1 MPLCPR
7 GRLVSIPVS
16 GFTVGQ
22 SAGPLAEVAEKLKNK
37 GVVDRYADLFTG
49 IGEMAEK
56 YEMHIDETVR
66 PEQQPPRKLPI
77 AKLDK
82 LKATLED
89 L

>member
-1 MPLCPR
+1 M
-7 GRLVSIPVS
+7 
-16 GFTVGQ
+16 
-22 SAGPLAEVAEKLKNK
+22 E
-37 GVVDRYADLFTG
+37 RYADLFTG

-66 PEQQPPRKLPI
+66 PEHQPPRKLPF

-89 L
+89 LKQKGIIAEEPEPTPWVSNIVVTEKKSGELRVCLNP